1 MKCLRHSG
9 VSCIRPKYQMKNNL
23 MKPKMA
29 SIFLAATVLLLS
41 ACSEQNGKSDAY
53 GNFEARE
60 VMVSAQSQGE
70 LLSLDIREGQ
80 ELYPGDTLGWIDTAT
95 LAARR
100 KQLVARKNSL
110 HARLANIQSQA
121 EVQQE
126 QIKSLLTEK
135 KRTER
140 LLQEGAATD
149 QQYDNIKGQLQVARK
164 KLESIHT
171 QKQSVYS
178 ERRVIEKQIGEVE
191 TQIDKCRIVNPIRGT
206 VLEKYME
213 PSELAA
219 PGKAIYKIAD
229 LSTMTLRVYI
239 SGARLPDVRIGQRVE
254 VLVDKNEK
262 ENRRLEGTVQW
273 ISPEAEFTPKII
285 QTKEER
291 VDLVYAVKVRV
302 PNDGS
307 IKIGMP
313 GEVNFQNPNSHANSK
328 R

>member
-1 MKCLRHSG
+1 
-9 VSCIRPKYQMKNNL
+9 
-23 MKPKMA
+23 MKPRTV
-29 SIFLAATVLLLS
+29 SIFLATALMLLS
-41 ACSEQNGKSDAY
+41 GCSRENGKSDAY

-60 VMVSAQSQGE
+60 VIVSAQSQGE
-70 LLSLDIREGQ
+70 ILSLDLGEGQ
-80 ELYPGDTLGWIDTAT
+80 ELISGDTVGWIDTAT

-100 KQLVARKNSL
+100 EQLVARKNSL
-110 HARLANIQSQA
+110 HARLASIRSQA

-126 QIKSLLTEK
+126 QIKTLVTEK

-140 LLQEGAATD
+140 LLREGAATD

-164 KLESIHT
+164 KLESIRT

-178 ERRVIEKQIGEVE
+178 ERRVIEKQIAELA

-206 VLEKYME
+206 VLEKYLE
-213 PSELAA
+213 PAEVAA

-239 SGARLPDVRIGQRVE
+239 SGAQLPDVETGQKVE
-254 VLVDKNEK
+254 VLVDKNK
-262 ENRRLEGTVQW
+262 IENQRFTGTVAW

-302 PNDGS
+302 PNDGT

-313 GEVNFQNPNSHANSK
+313 GEVRFQNPNGHASSK

>member
-1 MKCLRHSG
+1 
-9 VSCIRPKYQMKNNL
+9 
-23 MKPKMA
+23 MKPKFV
-29 SIFLAATVLLLS
+29 SLFFATGLMLLS
-41 ACSEQNGKSDAY
+41 GCSGQKEKSDAY

-60 VMVSAQSQGE
+60 VIVSAQSQGK
-70 LLSLDIREGQ
+70 LLSLDLREGQ
-80 ELYPGDTLGWIDTAT
+80 ELSPGDTVGWIDTAT

-100 KQLVARKNSL
+100 EQLVARKNSL
-110 HARLANIQSQA
+110 HARLASIRSQA
-121 EVQQE
+121 KVQQE
-126 QIKSLLTEK
+126 QIKNLVTEK
-135 KRTER
+135 KRTEK
-140 LLQEGAATD
+140 LLREGAATD

-164 KLESIHT
+164 RLESIRT

-178 ERRVIEKQIGEVE
+178 ERRIIEKQIEELE
-191 TQIDKCRIVNPIRGT
+191 TQVDKCRIVNPIRGT
-206 VLEKYME
+206 VLEKYLE
-213 PSELAA
+213 PSEVAA
-219 PGKAIYKIAD
+219 PGKAIYKIGD

-239 SGARLPDVRIGQRVE
+239 SGAQLPDVRTGQKVE

-262 ENRRLEGTVQW
+262 ENHQFTGTVAW

-302 PNDGS
+302 PNDGT

-313 GEVNFQNPNSHANSK
+313 GEVNFQNPQPHASSK